1 MALQST
7 MKLALGTPLPELELP
22 DAHGTL
28 VATKDL
34 ADASALLVA
43 FVCNHCPYVKHIA
56 PDLGR
61 LAAGWQSQGVAVLAI
76 NSNDTVAYPADAPD
90 QMPGFASA
98 SGWSFPY
105 LVDESQ
111 SVAAEFG
118 AACTPD
124 FFLFDGDRRLAYRG
138 RLDDS
143 RPNSGT
149 PVTGA
154 DLSAAIDA
162 VVAGQPA
169 PEPQRPSMGCGIK
182 WKPGNEPG

>member
-1 MALQST
+1 
-7 MKLALGTPLPELELP
+7 
-22 DAHGTL
+22 
-28 VATKDL
+28 
-34 ADASALLVA
+34 
-43 FVCNHCPYVKHIA
+43 VKHIA

-162 VVAGQPA
+162 IVAGQPV